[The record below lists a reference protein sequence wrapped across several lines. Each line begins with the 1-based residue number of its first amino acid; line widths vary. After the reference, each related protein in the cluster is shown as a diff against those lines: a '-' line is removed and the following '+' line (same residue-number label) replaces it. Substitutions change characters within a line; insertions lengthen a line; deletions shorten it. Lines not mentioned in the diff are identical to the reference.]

1 MGGAL
6 HLCVA
11 SSTRFFLVLMGV
23 GFERVPLFRIQEFH
37 RPEKHGPSPPP
48 FSNCNRPHALT
59 PKPQKVKTRA
69 SAAKTSSKEGSSA
82 AASKSTKTAAAAV
95 LVTAGPATAG
105 PTAGDVV
112 EKPLSREAIKAK
124 REKVAKGLWAIYHED
139 RSDENRN
146 TLVEHYRPLIR
157 EIARRFASRLPR
169 SVDRGDLD
177 TASSFGLMSAIGG
190 FDPERGVRF
199 ESYCELR
206 VKGALLDEL
215 RTQDWLPRPWRHRL
229 ELQKRTLERLRR
241 ELNREP
247 NDEEVAESMGLALD
261 YYLQVFGVGL
271 PGAPTGSMPSGEG
284 ADDGVPTLEVV
295 ADPEAEA
302 PGDQLSRTE
311 ILRLV
316 ASKLSDQEYR
326 IIYLKYWEGLP
337 MREIGQL
344 TDLSESRVCKIHAR
358 LIDRLKDR
366 FRVNELE
373 S

>member
-1 MGGAL
+1 M
-6 HLCVA
+6 
-11 SSTRFFLVLMGV
+11 
-23 GFERVPLFRIQEFH
+23 
-37 RPEKHGPSPPP
+37 
-48 FSNCNRPHALT
+48 T

-82 AASKSTKTAAAAV
+82 AASKSTKTAAAVAAV
-95 LVTAGPATAG
+95 LVTAG

-373 S
+373 Y

>member
-1 MGGAL
+1 MS
-6 HLCVA
+6 V
-11 SSTRFFLVLMGV
+11 S
-23 GFERVPLFRIQEFH
+23 
-37 RPEKHGPSPPP
+37 
-48 FSNCNRPHALT
+48 
-59 PKPQKVKTRA
+59 
-69 SAAKTSSKEGSSA
+69 SSKSS
-82 AASKSTKTAAAAV
+82 SKARSAK
-95 LVTAGPATAG
+95 AG
-105 PTAGDVV
+105 PTAKDVV
-112 EKPLSREAIKAK
+112 GEKLEGEASIEKPLSKEAAKAK
-124 REKVAKGLWAIYHED
+124 REEAAKALWAVYHED

-146 TLVEHYRPLIR
+146 ALVEHYRPLIR
-157 EIARRFASRLPR
+157 EIARRFAARLPR

-247 NDEEVAESMGLALD
+247 NDEEVAESMGLDLD

-295 ADPEAEA
+295 ADPEADA
-302 PGDQLSRTE
+302 PGDPVSYTHLT
-311 ILRLV
+311 
-316 ASKLSDQEYR
+316 
-326 IIYLKYWEGLP
+326 LP
-337 MREIGQL
+337 TI
-344 TDLSESRVCKIHAR
+344 A
-358 LIDRLKDR
+358 
-366 FRVNELE
+366 
-373 S
+373 

>member
-1 MGGAL
+1 MGLERG
-6 HLCVA
+6 
-11 SSTRFFLVLMGV
+11 LVI
-23 GFERVPLFRIQEFH
+23 RIQEFLGPATQRSVPTPLSP
-37 RPEKHGPSPPP
+37 RPL
-48 FSNCNRPHALT
+48 ALSS
-59 PKPQKVKTRA
+59 KPQKAKPKGTATKAAVKEA
-69 SAAKTSSKEGSSA
+69 KLGVKAEDVVGEESAAE
-82 AASKSTKTAAAAV
+82 
-95 LVTAGPATAG
+95 P
-105 PTAGDVV
+105 
-112 EKPLSREAIKAK
+112 EKPLSPEAAKAK
-124 REKVAKGLWAIYHED
+124 RQEIAEKLWAVYRED
-139 RSDENRN
+139 KCDEHRN
-146 TLVEHYRPLIR
+146 ALVEHYQPLIR
-157 EIARRFASRLPR
+157 EIARRFAARLPR
-169 SVDRGDLD
+169 SVDRGDLA
-177 TASSFGLMSAIGG
+177 TASSFGLMSAIAG

-247 NDEEVAESMGLALD
+247 NDEEVAEAMGMALD

-284 ADDGVPTLEVV
+284 ADDGIPTLEVV
-295 ADPEAEA
+295 ADAEA
-302 PGDQLSRTE
+302 DAPGEQLSRTE

-373 S
+373 D

>member
-1 MGGAL
+1 M
-6 HLCVA
+6 
-11 SSTRFFLVLMGV
+11 SS
-23 GFERVPLFRIQEFH
+23 
-37 RPEKHGPSPPP
+37 
-48 FSNCNRPHALT
+48 
-59 PKPQKVKTRA
+59 KPQKAKPKGAATKAAVKEA
-69 SAAKTSSKEGSSA
+69 KLGVKASDVVGEESAAE
-82 AASKSTKTAAAAV
+82 
-95 LVTAGPATAG
+95 P
-105 PTAGDVV
+105 
-112 EKPLSREAIKAK
+112 EKPLSPEAAKAK
-124 REKVAKGLWAIYHED
+124 RQEIAEKLWAVYRED
-139 RSDENRN
+139 KCDEHRN
-146 TLVEHYRPLIR
+146 ALVEHYQPLIR
-157 EIARRFASRLPR
+157 EIARRFGARLPR
-169 SVDRGDLD
+169 SVDRGDLA
-177 TASSFGLMSAIGG
+177 TASSFGLMSAIAG

-247 NDEEVAESMGLALD
+247 NDEEVAEAMGMALD

-284 ADDGVPTLEVV
+284 AADGIPTLEVV
-295 ADPEAEA
+295 TDAEA
-302 PGDQLSRTE
+302 AAPGEQLSRTE

-373 S
+373 E

>member
-1 MGGAL
+1 VGLERG
-6 HLCVA
+6 
-11 SSTRFFLVLMGV
+11 LVI
-23 GFERVPLFRIQEFH
+23 RIQEFPGPATQRSVPTPLSL
-37 RPEKHGPSPPP
+37 RPL
-48 FSNCNRPHALT
+48 ALSS
-59 PKPQKVKTRA
+59 KPQKAKPKGAATKAAVKEPKLGVKA
-69 SAAKTSSKEGSSA
+69 ADVVGGESAAE
-82 AASKSTKTAAAAV
+82 
-95 LVTAGPATAG
+95 P
-105 PTAGDVV
+105 
-112 EKPLSREAIKAK
+112 EKPLSPEAAKAK
-124 REKVAKGLWAIYHED
+124 RQEIAEKLWAVYRED
-139 RSDENRN
+139 KCDEHRN
-146 TLVEHYRPLIR
+146 ALVEHYQPLIR
-157 EIARRFASRLPR
+157 EIARRFAARLPR
-169 SVDRGDLD
+169 SVDRGDLA
-177 TASSFGLMSAIGG
+177 TASSFGLMSAIAG

-247 NDEEVAESMGLALD
+247 NDEEVAEAMGMALD

-284 ADDGVPTLEVV
+284 ADDGIPTLEVV
-295 ADPEAEA
+295 ADAEA
-302 PGDQLSRTE
+302 DAPGEQLSRTE

-373 S
+373 D

>member
-1 MGGAL
+1 MGLERG
-6 HLCVA
+6 
-11 SSTRFFLVLMGV
+11 LVI
-23 GFERVPLFRIQEFH
+23 RIQEFLGPATQRSVPTPLSL
-37 RPEKHGPSPPP
+37 RPL
-48 FSNCNRPHALT
+48 ALSS
-59 PKPQKVKTRA
+59 KPQKAKPKGAATKAAVKEA
-69 SAAKTSSKEGSSA
+69 KLGVKAADVVGGESAAE
-82 AASKSTKTAAAAV
+82 
-95 LVTAGPATAG
+95 P
-105 PTAGDVV
+105 
-112 EKPLSREAIKAK
+112 EKPLSPEAAKAK
-124 REKVAKGLWAIYHED
+124 RQEIAEKLWAVYRED
-139 RSDENRN
+139 KCDEHRN
-146 TLVEHYRPLIR
+146 ALVEHYQPLIR
-157 EIARRFASRLPR
+157 EIARRFAARLPR
-169 SVDRGDLD
+169 SVDRGDLA
-177 TASSFGLMSAIGG
+177 TASSFGLMSAIAG

-247 NDEEVAESMGLALD
+247 NDEEVAEAMGMALD

-284 ADDGVPTLEVV
+284 ADDGIPTLEVV
-295 ADPEAEA
+295 ADAEA
-302 PGDQLSRTE
+302 DAPGEQLSRTE

-373 S
+373 D

>member
-1 MGGAL
+1 M
-6 HLCVA
+6 
-11 SSTRFFLVLMGV
+11 SS
-23 GFERVPLFRIQEFH
+23 
-37 RPEKHGPSPPP
+37 
-48 FSNCNRPHALT
+48 
-59 PKPQKVKTRA
+59 KPQKAKPKGAATKAAVKEA
-69 SAAKTSSKEGSSA
+69 KLGVKASDVVGEESAAE
-82 AASKSTKTAAAAV
+82 
-95 LVTAGPATAG
+95 P
-105 PTAGDVV
+105 
-112 EKPLSREAIKAK
+112 EKPLSPEAAKAK
-124 REKVAKGLWAIYHED
+124 RQEIAEKLWAVYRED
-139 RSDENRN
+139 KCDEHRN
-146 TLVEHYRPLIR
+146 ALVEHYQPLIR
-157 EIARRFASRLPR
+157 EIARRFGARLPR
-169 SVDRGDLD
+169 SVDRGDLA
-177 TASSFGLMSAIGG
+177 TASSFGLMSAIAG

-247 NDEEVAESMGLALD
+247 NDEEVAEAMGMALD

-271 PGAPTGSMPSGEG
+271 PGAPTGSKPSGEG
-284 ADDGVPTLEVV
+284 ADDGIPTLEVV
-295 ADPEAEA
+295 ADAEA
-302 PGDQLSRTE
+302 DAPGEQLSRTE

-373 S
+373 E

>member
-1 MGGAL
+1 M
-6 HLCVA
+6 
-11 SSTRFFLVLMGV
+11 SS
-23 GFERVPLFRIQEFH
+23 
-37 RPEKHGPSPPP
+37 
-48 FSNCNRPHALT
+48 
-59 PKPQKVKTRA
+59 KPQKVKTEKKLADRA
-69 SAAKTSSKEGSSA
+69 PKGRGVR
-82 AASKSTKTAAAAV
+82 AASKGASSDEPAK
-95 LVTAGPATAG
+95 AGPNAEDIVGAKSAAEAEDKP
-105 PTAGDVV
+105 PTPLTRE
-112 EKPLSREAIKAK
+112 EKKAARQK
-124 REKVAKGLWAIYHED
+124 IAEGLWALYRED
-139 RSDENRN
+139 KCDERRN
-146 TLVEHYRPLIR
+146 ALVEHYQPLIR
-157 EIARRFASRLPR
+157 EIARRFAARLPR
-169 SVDRGDLD
+169 SVDRGDLA

-247 NDEEVAESMGLALD
+247 NDEEVAEAMGLD
-261 YYLQVFGVGL
+261 IGYYLQVFGVGL

-284 ADDGVPTLEVV
+284 ADDGMPTLDVV
-295 ADPEAEA
+295 ADPEADA
-302 PGDQLSRTE
+302 PGEQLSRTE

-366 FRVNELE
+366 FRVHELE
-373 S
+373 D

>member
-1 MGGAL
+1 M
-6 HLCVA
+6 
-11 SSTRFFLVLMGV
+11 
-23 GFERVPLFRIQEFH
+23 
-37 RPEKHGPSPPP
+37 
-48 FSNCNRPHALT
+48 T
-59 PKPQKVKTRA
+59 PKPQKVKTKE
-69 SAAKTSSKEGSSA
+69 SAAKVAKKKAVSA
-82 AASKSTKTAAAAV
+82 ASSKSTSKAS
-95 LVTAGPATAG
+95 PAKAG
-105 PTAGDVV
+105 PTAKDVV
-112 EKPLSREAIKAK
+112 GEKLEGETSIQKPLSNEAVKAK

-146 TLVEHYRPLIR
+146 ALVEHYRPLIR
-157 EIARRFASRLPR
+157 EIARRFAARLPR

-247 NDEEVAESMGLALD
+247 NDEEVAESMGLDLD

-295 ADPEAEA
+295 ADPEADA

-326 IIYLKYWEGLP
+326 IIYLKYWEGLL

-373 S
+373 Y

>member
-1 MGGAL
+1 MELVALTRAKGLNGAL
-6 HLCVA
+6 HSVSRRSLGLQH
-11 SSTRFFLVLMGV
+11 S
-23 GFERVPLFRIQEFH
+23 
-37 RPEKHGPSPPP
+37 GPSPRPTL
-48 FSNCNRPHALT
+48 SNRPHALS
-59 PKPQKVKTRA
+59 PKPQKVKAKDAAPKA
-69 SAAKTSSKEGSSA
+69 SAKKAKLGVKAADVVGKKSA
-82 AASKSTKTAAAAV
+82 AEA
-95 LVTAGPATAG
+95 
-105 PTAGDVV
+105 
-112 EKPLSREAIKAK
+112 EKPLSPEAVKAK
-124 REKVAKGLWAIYHED
+124 RQKIAEELWAAYRED
-139 RSDENRN
+139 KCDDRRN
-146 TLVEHYRPLIR
+146 ALVEHYQPLIR
-157 EIARRFASRLPR
+157 EIARRFAARLPR
-169 SVDRGDLD
+169 SVDRGDLA
-177 TASSFGLMSAIGG
+177 TASSFGLMSAIAG

-247 NDEEVAESMGLALD
+247 NDEEVAEAMGMALD

-284 ADDGVPTLEVV
+284 ADDGIPTLEVV
-295 ADPEAEA
+295 ADSEADP
-302 PGDQLSRTE
+302 PGEQLSRTE

-373 S
+373 D